1 MDYNKT
7 VCLFAR
13 KYKFLH
19 LFESHFA
26 LSQKPNNRRRKPPII
41 KEHNFATEKL
51 KNYLL
56 ANQLKKKNYETRT
69 IIQILGLRVVRYLLD
84 NRFDGP
90 KQVHRNGYRD

>member
-41 KEHNFATEKL
+41 KEHNFATEKH
-51 KNYLL
+51 
-56 ANQLKKKNYETRT
+56 NQLTISKPTKETE
-69 IIQILGLRVVRYLLD
+69 L
-84 NRFDGP
+84 
-90 KQVHRNGYRD
+90 